1 VRARERRLARADAR
15 SMPRSW
21 SFPVISVRK
30 VVDGDTLDLELDLGF
45 NIRYLQRVRL
55 VGIDTPEI
63 ASKDAGDRERA
74 KAARDFVGAW
84 IARQEDQIR
93 AETTKDDKYGR
104 MLCELHGDSTTL
116 TGELLEARLAKRY
129 R

>member
-1 VRARERRLARADAR
+1 MAHR
-15 SMPRSW
+15 W
-21 SFPVISVRK
+21 SFPVVSVRK

-45 NIRYLQRVRL
+45 SVHTIQRVRL
-55 VGIDTPEI
+55 IGIDTPEI

-74 KAARDFVGAW
+74 KAAREFVAAW
-84 IARQEDQIR
+84 CSRQDQIR

-104 MLCELHGDSTTL
+104 MLAELHGDSSTL
-116 TGELLEARLAKRY
+116 TGDLLEARLAKRY